1 MVRIW
6 LKHRVFKVFKS
17 GRKFLSSAF
26 LVGSGTRKDGNFEK
40 DDLKFFVPAC
50 PNNFLSRCGEISL
63 QPSQGA
69 LFYGRGCSAGCEDN
83 FDCHEDT
90 ASALSG
96 YAGQCENP
104 FDDSVHSS
112 EDTLGTRVAALPVRQ
127 LDVVSPAARC
137 GENSFT
143 GHLLDFGNSLL
154 ASESGYS
161 LHCLNSPNS
170 LIRHPSMHAPSLA
183 RELVVGRGGIVGAVG
198 CREGEVVHVHRCDE
212 DDACMDDVNS
222 VIQGYESHAT
232 ACSSLDALPNSRWA
246 RGHCLR
252 GGTKCSSM
260 GSRDQVWLSDESKD
274 SFSHQE
280 PQSLHVEAWA
290 GLQGCPP
297 QEGFQVREF
306 LAGCASVSF
315 PVCSSV
321 LTSVLPGPGS
331 ENRKQLGWTQLEKT
345 EKSGVW
351 FFRGA
356 FQRDDLF
363 SSLAETVDWEW
374 KGSYQTAWAVLGG
387 SSCSC
392 SYAYG
397 HGTAIGPHTGMRCK
411 ALLSFLWRT
420 YVAPLMK
427 PWCAEG
433 EVPSAANLNF
443 YRGRNS
449 RVSWH
454 SDDEPLFGGSGVHKL
469 IVSVSFGA
477 SALFKWKG
485 KSCLDSV
492 ERSCW
497 LDHGDILVMDGQCQ
511 DEFLHCTSPG
521 LECGRINVT
530 YRWVVQHTHFC
541 SLFKAGMVCCL
552 PTCAKGSSVHVMGN
566 LGYGC
571 FWAFL
576 FLPCVLCTLGVI
588 GWASYLLWC
597 SGLGSFWCAFFRFRS
612 LGVGRFGHYL
622 LDLGEDNG
630 AAHNTVPLFLSW
642 VFVFVFGLC
651 VYWEPYMLAILRQPS
666 LHGYYACLVFWAKG
680 ALWRNCRLK
689 QCETSFSPS
698 GVFLCSRYSLKRW
711 WGKVLWLLWVGR
723 ARHPGP
729 FSGSMS
735 VEVFNVGGWLTHGD
749 LALETEVDFLAVV
762 EHRLVPARVRSEW
775 ARLRARGASS
785 VWSPA
790 SQESS
795 HVGHGGVGVVS
806 LKGAPLSLP
815 TSATAQF
822 KRFFD
827 CGRALRCLLPVA
839 SGRFLHLVVLYGYQ
853 GADGDAEQL
862 SLTEQLFD
870 AALGELRVVALDQPC
885 LLVGDFNVEP
895 TKIPCLSKGI
905 LAGLW
910 VDLESAW
917 AFASGVPPAATCKRS
932 WGDVGGHRRDFMVGC
947 PLVAAAV
954 HSCSVRMDRWIVP
967 HLAVQA
973 SFLYS
978 SWTCQVSQ
986 PVKRTPL
993 WPASWL
999 PALDKTRGSKSVE
1012 VQRVWEIYDERL
1024 QFMSREDGLG
1034 LSEALLCG
1042 DVSRAWMI
1050 WSSAA
1055 EKALADAFQFAGGPV
1070 PAKGLVLGRGVAR
1083 MRTVRLGG
1091 PLVRS
1096 VKRSAVGDGEFDD
1109 VSLYR
1114 DSSAAP
1120 VLDLRR
1126 NLKAIL
1132 DLLDSVIRF
1141 GASLA
1146 RDVQLLHL
1154 WDSVVRLG
1162 SLGSVRV
1169 EEYFAARDCGVVES
1183 RNLVAELYG
1192 RVSAF
1197 VKGLV
1202 AHRRSAGITAWR
1214 NWLREDPLVHPY
1226 KWLRADL
1233 VPPSPFLQCHRGLT
1247 PGGSGVLADPAR
1259 IDEEFRKAW
1268 LPYFCRSGQRETSL
1282 DEFNSE
1288 CDGWLPLLGE
1298 FSLPALTGD
1307 MLFEVVKRKSATAG
1321 SLDGWGWRELK
1332 VLPVAWFD
1340 NLARILAKVE
1350 ELGVWPDGLLDAYIT
1365 MIPKVDGDATPL
1377 GQRPLSVLPVVYRIW
1392 ASARMIQLEPWFRS
1406 WVPPCVFSAGGGRSS
1421 VQAWFTTALDIEE
1434 VLSGI
1439 VEGDVHIFVAD
1450 VIKSF
1455 DTVDRG
1461 ILDRVLS
1468 SLGLPGWFRHAY
1480 FEFHSL
1486 VRLRFKLAAGL
1497 GQSWTRD
1504 GGIPQGCPLSMMFI
1518 VALYL
1523 PWCRYL
1529 ASHEG
1534 VQPQLYAD
1542 NLKCISRDPGVL
1554 LRAAR
1559 FTTGYVRLVG
1569 QEPAPRKCV
1578 FLSTSRVVRRD
1589 MKDWVVTDEGDRWTV
1604 KLDVRDLGG
1613 HLDTTFRGWSSTLAT
1628 RVRVAIARLVVVFA
1642 LPLHFHGR
1650 LGILRSMFIPGA
1662 LHGIE
1667 ASFLAGSG
1675 IRKLRSAFARVAW
1688 SRRQPFAH
1696 VGAVLSLLDGPVGC
1710 DPAFCVVWFR
1720 FRQMRRYLAFCP
1732 EEVHRVYRLLSFAAG
1747 GSSGHGPAHLL
1758 LESAAEIGFSWCS
1771 RSLGWERP
1779 GLPVLSMIDGPVQY
1793 FRSAILDAWR
1803 HKVSV
1808 DLCARKGFRGGPFL
1822 DISGTLQLLNSDHVR
1837 ERDKALLRGVLVG
1850 GVWNGFL
1857 LGKVRNSHVPC
1868 RFCGGEDHDGH
1879 LFWECTFPPLV
1890 EIRENPEFHDL
1901 MEMDKSFWPRC
1912 LLWHGWLPLLSGA
1925 NLGSPWAGDLS
1936 HGAGN
1941 LLECALG
1948 SYSSSPLL
1956 DWRLPVGFDAEAA
1969 ALQVAPEP
1977 DVWTDGSLVEDR
1989 LSTVSSSGAGFS
2001 TGHGVLGVKLMM
2013 AIRGTRVL
2021 LVVVGTVLFLAPCSQ
2036 FNGLSCGGLFLL
2048 CKPLVVCI

>member
-1 MVRIW
+1 MINLKSVFMVRIW

-50 PNNFLSRCGEISL
+50 PNSFLSRCGEISL

-96 YAGQCENP
+96 YAGQCENT
-104 FDDSVHSS
+104 FDDSVQSS
-112 EDTLGTRVAALPVRQ
+112 EDALGARAAALPVRQ
-127 LDVVSPAARC
+127 LDVASPAARC
-137 GENSFT
+137 GENSFN
-143 GHLLDFGNSLL
+143 GHLLDFENSLL

-183 RELVVGRGGIVGAVG
+183 RELIVGRGGIVGAVG

-222 VIQGYESHAT
+222 VIQGYGSHAT
-232 ACSSLDALPNSRWA
+232 ACSSLDALHNSRWA

-252 GGTKCSSM
+252 GGTKWSST
-260 GSRDQVWLSDESKD
+260 GSRDQVWLSDASKD

-297 QEGFQVREF
+297 QEGFQVRDF
-306 LAGCASVSF
+306 TAGCASVSF

-356 FQRDDLF
+356 FQGDDLF

-397 HGTAIGPHTGMRCK
+397 HGTAIGPHTGRRCE

-449 RVSWH
+449 RVNWH
-454 SDDEPLFGGSGVHKL
+454 SDNEPLFGGSGVHKL

-485 KSCLDSV
+485 KSYLDSV

-530 YRWVVQHTHFC
+530 YRWVLQHTHFC
-541 SLFKAGMVCCL
+541 SLFKAGVVCCL

-576 FLPCVLCTLGVI
+576 FLPCALCTLGVI

-597 SGLGSFWCAFFRFRS
+597 SGLGSCWCAFFRFRS
-612 LGVGRFGHYL
+612 LGVGRFGYYL
-622 LDLGEDNG
+622 LDLGEDNR
-630 AAHNTVPLFLSW
+630 AAHNTVLLFLGW
-642 VFVFVFGLC
+642 VFIFVFGLC
-651 VYWEPYMLAILRQPS
+651 VYWKPYMLAILRQPS
-666 LHGYYACLVFWAKG
+666 LHGYYACLVFWANG

-689 QCETSFSPS
+689 QCEPSFSPF

-762 EHRLVPARVRSEW
+762 EHRLVPARVRGEW

-806 LKGAPLSLP
+806 LRGAPLSLP

-822 KRFFD
+822 RRFFD

-885 LLVGDFNVEP
+885 LIVGDFNVEP

-905 LAGLW
+905 SAGLW

-917 AFASGVPPAATCKRS
+917 AFASGVLPAATCKRA

-954 HSCSVRMDRWIVP
+954 HSCSVQQDRWIVP
-967 HLAVQA
+967 HLAVRA

-993 WPASWL
+993 WLASWL
-999 PALDKTRGSKSVE
+999 PAIDKTRGSKSVE

-1024 QFMSREDGLG
+1024 QFMSREDDLG
-1034 LSEALLCG
+1034 LDEALLCG

-1055 EKALADAFQFAGGPV
+1055 ERALADAFQFAGGPV
-1070 PAKGLVLGRGVAR
+1070 PARGLVLGRGAAR

-1091 PLVRS
+1091 PMVRS

-1132 DLLDSVIRF
+1132 DLLDSIIRF
-1141 GASLA
+1141 GASLS
-1146 RDVQLLHL
+1146 RDVQLVHL

-1169 EEYFAARDCGVVES
+1169 EEYAAARVCGVLES
-1183 RNLVAELYG
+1183 RGLVDGLYG

-1214 NWLREDPLVHPY
+1214 NWVREDPLVHPY

-1233 VPPSPFLQCHRGLT
+1233 VPPSPFLQCHRDLT

-1282 DEFNSE
+1282 DEFNIE

-1307 MLFEVVKRKSATAG
+1307 MLFEVVKRKSATTG

-1340 NLARILAKVE
+1340 SLARVLAKVE

-1377 GQRPLSVLPVVYRIW
+1377 GQRPLSVLPVVYRVW
-1392 ASARMIQLEPWFRS
+1392 ASARMVQLEPWFRS
-1406 WVPPCVFSAGGGRSS
+1406 WVPSCVFSAGGGRSS

-1455 DTVDRG
+1455 DTVDRA

-1468 SLGLPGWFRHAY
+1468 SLGFAW
-1480 FEFHSL
+1480 L
-1486 VRLRFKLAAGL
+1486 V
-1497 GQSWTRD
+1497 
-1504 GGIPQGCPLSMMFI
+1504 
-1518 VALYL
+1518 
-1523 PWCRYL
+1523 
-1529 ASHEG
+1529 
-1534 VQPQLYAD
+1534 
-1542 NLKCISRDPGVL
+1542 
-1554 LRAAR
+1554 
-1559 FTTGYVRLVG
+1559 
-1569 QEPAPRKCV
+1569 
-1578 FLSTSRVVRRD
+1578 
-1589 MKDWVVTDEGDRWTV
+1589 
-1604 KLDVRDLGG
+1604 
-1613 HLDTTFRGWSSTLAT
+1613 
-1628 RVRVAIARLVVVFA
+1628 
-1642 LPLHFHGR
+1642 
-1650 LGILRSMFIPGA
+1650 
-1662 LHGIE
+1662 
-1667 ASFLAGSG
+1667 
-1675 IRKLRSAFARVAW
+1675 
-1688 SRRQPFAH
+1688 
-1696 VGAVLSLLDGPVGC
+1696 
-1710 DPAFCVVWFR
+1710 
-1720 FRQMRRYLAFCP
+1720 
-1732 EEVHRVYRLLSFAAG
+1732 
-1747 GSSGHGPAHLL
+1747 
-1758 LESAAEIGFSWCS
+1758 
-1771 RSLGWERP
+1771 
-1779 GLPVLSMIDGPVQY
+1779 
-1793 FRSAILDAWR
+1793 
-1803 HKVSV
+1803 
-1808 DLCARKGFRGGPFL
+1808 
-1822 DISGTLQLLNSDHVR
+1822 
-1837 ERDKALLRGVLVG
+1837 
-1850 GVWNGFL
+1850 
-1857 LGKVRNSHVPC
+1857 
-1868 RFCGGEDHDGH
+1868 
-1879 LFWECTFPPLV
+1879 
-1890 EIRENPEFHDL
+1890 
-1901 MEMDKSFWPRC
+1901 
-1912 LLWHGWLPLLSGA
+1912 
-1925 NLGSPWAGDLS
+1925 
-1936 HGAGN
+1936 
-1941 LLECALG
+1941 
-1948 SYSSSPLL
+1948 
-1956 DWRLPVGFDAEAA
+1956 
-1969 ALQVAPEP
+1969 
-1977 DVWTDGSLVEDR
+1977 
-1989 LSTVSSSGAGFS
+1989 
-2001 TGHGVLGVKLMM
+2001 
-2013 AIRGTRVL
+2013 
-2021 LVVVGTVLFLAPCSQ
+2021 
-2036 FNGLSCGGLFLL
+2036 
-2048 CKPLVVCI
+2048 